1 MNCSPYRLP
10 AARGALPHTLFDPS
24 PRGTTMTHTNPTPT
38 TTGAGVPIQSSEH
51 SLTVPGAAQAQT
63 IPGLPTPD
71 PPLVRDV
78 PALIRDA
85 EDDLLF
91 DHSRRVFLFGA
102 LQGRRRGLEPNLE
115 LLYAGAMFHDLGL
128 TERYRTSTLRF
139 EVDSA
144 NAARAFLLE
153 RGVDEADAAK
163 VWLSIALHTTPGI
176 PEFLEPEIALVTAG
190 VETDVL
196 GIDRDELS
204 PAALAAVTA
213 AHPRPDFKRRILQA
227 FTDGNKHRPRSTFGN
242 VNADVLEHFDPS
254 FVREDFVEII
264 LNNSWPE

>member
-1 MNCSPYRLP
+1 MVTPPIESIPDVEAPDTPL
-10 AARGALPHTLFDPS
+10 AREIT
-24 PRGTTMTHTNPTPT
+24 
-38 TTGAGVPIQSSEH
+38 E
-51 SLTVPGAAQAQT
+51 
-63 IPGLPTPD
+63 
-71 PPLVRDV
+71 
-78 PALIRDA
+78 LIRDA

-91 DHSRRVFLFGA
+91 DHSRRVYMFGV
-102 LQGRRRGLEPNLE
+102 LQGRRRGLQPDPE
-115 LLYAGAMFHDLGL
+115 LLYAGAMFHDFGL
-128 TERYRTSTLRF
+128 TERYRTSTMRF

-204 PAALAAVTA
+204 PEAIAAVTT
-213 AHPRPDFKRRILQA
+213 AHPRPDFKRRILAA
-227 FTDGNKHRPRSTFGN
+227 FNDGMKHRPHSTFGT
-242 VNADVLEHFDPS
+242 VNADVLEHFNPGFHRDN
-254 FVREDFVEII
+254 FVDII
-264 LNNSWPE
+264 LGNTWPE